1 VATLAGQKCTPC
13 QGGTPPLGTDAQAL
27 LHEQLHSDWK
37 IVNGHHL
44 SRTFQFADFVTA
56 LDFVNKL
63 GAIAEEEGHHPDLL
77 LSWGSVKT
85 DVWTHKIDG
94 LTESDFI
101 LAAKADVAFLT
112 A

>member
-1 VATLAGQKCTPC
+1 VATLAGQKCKPC

-27 LHEQLHSDWK
+27 LHEQLHPDWK
-37 IVNGHHL
+37 VVNGHHL
-44 SRTFQFADFVTA
+44 SRTFQFPDFVTA
-56 LDFVNKL
+56 LDFVNRL

-77 LSWGSVKT
+77 LKWGSVKA

-101 LAAKADVAFLT
+101 LAAKADVTSLAS
-112 A
+112 